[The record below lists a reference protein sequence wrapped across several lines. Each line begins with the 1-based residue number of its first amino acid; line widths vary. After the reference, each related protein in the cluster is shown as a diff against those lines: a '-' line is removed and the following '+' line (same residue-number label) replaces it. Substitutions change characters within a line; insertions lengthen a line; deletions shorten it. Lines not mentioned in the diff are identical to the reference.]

1 MIPVLS
7 YGRPDTK
14 VPFLLHAGLAPVALM
29 DVLGGFGLIMAG
41 VTGLAAPASFLN
53 FWMLLF
59 GMLLF
64 TPGVMVWSRTVY
76 AWRRSLA
83 LFYANGFLLTLV
95 SFAAALRLWHSIGTV
110 PADSI
115 FFNLFFGGAWGTLN
129 WCGAYVLCRSKR
141 AVSCRPCRYRLVR
154 AAGPGVSNT
163 ARPACDGICDSC
175 EVLSVMHDINHIF
188 TLLRD
193 RHFVRSFSFAETN

>member
-1 MIPVLS
+1 
-7 YGRPDTK
+7 
-14 VPFLLHAGLAPVALM
+14 
-29 DVLGGFGLIMAG
+29 
-41 VTGLAAPASFLN
+41 
-53 FWMLLF
+53 
-59 GMLLF
+59 MLLF

-141 AVSCRPCRYRLVR
+141 AFHAGHVDTVWCERLGLGFPIPLALLV
-154 AAGPGVSNT
+154 T
-163 ARPACDGICDSC
+163 A
-175 EVLSVMHDINHIF
+175 
-188 TLLRD
+188 
-193 RHFVRSFSFAETN
+193 FVILVKYYP